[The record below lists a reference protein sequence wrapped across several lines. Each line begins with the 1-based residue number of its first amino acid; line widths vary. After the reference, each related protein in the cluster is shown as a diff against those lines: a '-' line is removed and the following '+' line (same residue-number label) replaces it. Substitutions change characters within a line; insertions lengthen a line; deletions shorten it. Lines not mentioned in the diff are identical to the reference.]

1 MNTENVNTGV
11 RFFTKIP
18 NLAMYNGKDSDDKSI
33 VSEIGYDCRVLQVL
47 DYLYEAANVKGI
59 ARFSIENA
67 VIFCGYKPNG
77 NKGKVNDAIRHIL
90 TRLNELGY
98 VSFDCDISKIKSTT
112 LAMCKLN
119 IDYSSNFSIIYDDVR
134 DKIYSV
140 DGVDKAQ
147 LFAYYCYI
155 NARMHRRSKDEGVS
169 ESGGQYEYTY
179 FGFKGVY
186 DNLKITDKA
195 IVKYNDILVS
205 LDLIRYENFGTYY
218 FKDDPKS
225 TTRLTPN
232 FYTLFDGDEG
242 KARKNL
248 AEGYKLYKIT
258 EGGNAIFTDKPLV
271 MDNRSIG
278 GEKGSLI
285 KKEMNGTITTE
296 ETERLKQIEEIMDDS
311 FGEKN
316 EMREILQL
324 IEDDND
330 NMTLSE
336 FFLLDGNNFKG
347 DKYLDI
353 EKKLGVIDKNDELCV
368 DFDTYKEVML
378 EYKVANLI
386 PLKLMVSKKRS
397 ERLSSE
403 FKRNEFKYSKSADE
417 LFG

>member
-18 NLAMYNGKDSDDKSI
+18 NLAMYTGKDSNDKSI
-33 VSEIGYDCRVLQVL
+33 LSDMEYNCRVLQVL
-47 DYLYEAANVKGI
+47 DYLYYVVDVRGVS
-59 ARFSIENA
+59 RFSVESL
-67 VIFCGYKPNG
+67 VLFCGYKPDNH
-77 NKGKVNDAIRHIL
+77 KGRSNDIFKSIL
-90 TRLNELGY
+90 CRLNELGY
-98 VSFDCDISKIKSTT
+98 IKSDYDFDKVKPKDH
-112 LAMCKLN
+112 MECKLT

-155 NARMHRRSKDEGVS
+155 NARMHRRSNDEGVS

-179 FGFKGVY
+179 FGFKSVY

-278 GEKGSLI
+278 GEKGSLM

-311 FGEKN
+311 FGEKS

-336 FFLLDGNNFKG
+336 FFLLDGNSSKG

-353 EKKLGVIDKNDELCV
+353 EKKIGVIDKNDELCV

-378 EYKVANLI
+378 EYKGYNVESLKAN
-386 PLKLMVSKKRS
+386 VSKSILKHKCGIDD
-397 ERLSSE
+397 E
-403 FKRNEFKYSKSADE
+403 FCE
-417 LFG
+417 LLA

>member
-1 MNTENVNTGV
+1 MNNADVENIKV
-11 RFFTKIP
+11 FTKIP
-18 NLAMYNGKDSDDKSI
+18 NFALYKYGEYDVSI
-33 VSEIGYDCRVLQVL
+33 VEQFSYNCKVVQVL
-47 DYLYEAANVKGI
+47 DYLYRKLN
-59 ARFSIENA
+59 RFDWTAGFCLEGMIE
-67 VIFCGYKPNG
+67 FCGYKPDTHRG
-77 NKGKVNDAIRHIL
+77 QSNDIFKSIL
-90 TRLNELGY
+90 LKMIQLGY
-98 VSFDCDISKIKSTT
+98 ISTNYDITKIKPKNY
-112 LAMCKLN
+112 LECKLT

-140 DGVDKAQ
+140 EGVDKAQ

-248 AEGYKLYKIT
+248 VEGYKLYKIV
-258 EGGNAIFTDKPLV
+258 EGGNRIFTDKPLV

-278 GEKGSLI
+278 GEKGSLM

-336 FFLLDGNNFKG
+336 FFLLDGNSSKG

-368 DFDTYKEVML
+368 DFGTYKEVML
-378 EYKVANLI
+378 EYKGYNVES
-386 PLKLMVSKKRS
+386 LKVNVSKSILKQKCGIDD
-397 ERLSSE
+397 E
-403 FKRNEFKYSKSADE
+403 FCE
-417 LFG
+417 LLA

>member
-1 MNTENVNTGV
+1 MNNADVENIKV
-11 RFFTKIP
+11 FTKIP
-18 NLAMYNGKDSDDKSI
+18 NFALYKYGEYDVSI
-33 VSEIGYDCRVLQVL
+33 VEQFSYNCKVVQVL
-47 DYLYEAANVKGI
+47 DYLYRKLN
-59 ARFSIENA
+59 RFDWTVGFCLEGMIE
-67 VIFCGYKPNG
+67 FCGYKPDTRRCQS
-77 NKGKVNDAIRHIL
+77 NDIFKSIL
-90 TRLNELGY
+90 LRMIQLGY
-98 VSFDCDISKIKSTT
+98 ISTNYDITKIKPKNY
-112 LAMCKLN
+112 LECKLT

-155 NARMHRRSKDEGVS
+155 NARMHRRSNDEGVS

-232 FYTLFDGDEG
+232 FYTLFDGDES

-278 GEKGSLI
+278 GEKGSLM

-336 FFLLDGNNFKG
+336 FFLLDGNSSKG

-368 DFDTYKEVML
+368 DFGTYKEVML
-378 EYKVANLI
+378 EYKGYNVESLKAN
-386 PLKLMVSKKRS
+386 VSKSILKQKCGIDD
-397 ERLSSE
+397 E
-403 FKRNEFKYSKSADE
+403 FCE
-417 LFG
+417 LLA